1 MAETSPWSDFR
12 RLCDAYFRFAT
23 EVADLV
29 LVREAMF
36 HVLSVPRWA
45 GGVLLSYEKQQR
57 ALQAIYIS
65 GKT

>member
-12 RLCDAYFRFAT
+12 RLCDAYFRFVT

-36 HVLSVPRWA
+36 HVLSALRWA

-57 ALQAIYIS
+57 ALQAFYVS
-65 GKT
+65 GET